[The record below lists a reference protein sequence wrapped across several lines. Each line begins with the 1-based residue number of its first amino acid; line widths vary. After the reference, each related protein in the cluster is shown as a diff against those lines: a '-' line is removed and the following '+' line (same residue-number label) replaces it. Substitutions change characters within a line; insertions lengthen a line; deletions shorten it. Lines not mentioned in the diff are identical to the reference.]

1 MWGNNM
7 NPCGCSSR
15 SAKKTTPKEA
25 VMDIKNLENGVL
37 VELNS
42 AEVKKSDMEKS
53 IENCNTGKCDCL
65 NDSQKARI
73 KSISLKEG
81 DFGSLSVEIEG
92 DIDKEEIKQAMEK
105 AAKNQKKGSCCC

>member
-1 MWGNNM
+1 MSGNKM
-7 NPCGCSSR
+7 NSCGCGSG

-25 VMDIKNLENGVL
+25 VVDIKNLENGVL

-42 AEVKKSDMEKS
+42 AEVSKKDMEKS

-65 NDSQKARI
+65 SDSQKAKI

-81 DFGSLSVEIEG
+81 DFGSLSIEIEG
-92 DIDKEEIKQAMEK
+92 DIEKEEIKQAMEK
-105 AAKNQKKGSCCC
+105 AAKNQKKSCCC